1 MRILQIVTAR
11 QRRGAEVFA
20 IQLSDA
26 LARRGHEVTV
36 LGLYPTAESRLD
48 PELAAWED
56 LRPGSIGRLNLT
68 RVSDLWQ
75 YLHRVR
81 PALVQANG
89 ADTLKYS
96 SLAKRLARMRA
107 PLVYRNIS
115 IASHWLRSRAHRVW
129 GQWLA
134 GALDHVSSVS
144 EASSADFG
152 QTYRVPAERRSV
164 IHRGILIPAT
174 VQAEVARRELARRAG
189 ISPDRRLLV
198 HVGSFSEEK
207 NHLWLVG
214 TFVRIRAAA
223 PDVHLVLIGDGALRP
238 RVQTRIAQLGLEE
251 TVHLLGIQPDAAQL
265 VAGADVFVLPSR
277 IEGIPGVVLEA
288 AAQAVPAVATDV
300 GGMREAVRDGE
311 TGMLVAPGDEGG
323 FVAAVLA
330 LLSDPTRRHSMG
342 AAARSL
348 VKARFSMDATAATF
362 EALYAR
368 LVRERGG

>member
-20 IQLSDA
+20 TQLSDA
-26 LARRGHEVTV
+26 LAARGHEVTV
-36 LGLYPTAESRLD
+36 LGLYPAAGPSLD
-48 PELAAWED
+48 PERAAWED
-56 LRPGSIGRLNLT
+56 LRPGRVGKLNPA
-68 RVSDLWQ
+68 RVADLIR
-75 YLHRVR
+75 YLRRVQ
-81 PALVQANG
+81 PELVQANG

-96 SLAKRLARMRA
+96 SIAKRLGELRA

-115 IASHWLRSRAHRVW
+115 IASQWLRGRAHRAW
-129 GQWLA
+129 GRWLA

-144 EASSADFG
+144 EASGADFG
-152 QTYRVPAERRSV
+152 RTYGVPAWRRSV
-164 IHRGILIPAT
+164 THRGILIP
-174 VQAEVARRELARRAG
+174 VGVDAEAARRELTRRAG
-189 ISPDRRLLV
+189 IPPGAQLLV
-198 HVGSFSEEK
+198 HVGNYSEEK

-214 TFVRIRAAA
+214 AFRGILTAA
-223 PDVHLVLIGDGALRP
+223 PEAHLVLIGDGVLRP
-238 RVQTRIAQLGLEE
+238 EVEARIAQLELDHS
-251 TVHLLGIQPDAAQL
+251 VHVLGVQPDAAQL

-311 TGMLVAPGDEGG
+311 TGLLVARGDEGG

-330 LLSDPTRRHSMG
+330 LLADPARRCSMG

-348 VKARFSMDATAATF
+348 VQARFSMDVTAAAF
-362 EALYAR
+362 EDLYAR
-368 LVRERGG
+368 LVRERRA